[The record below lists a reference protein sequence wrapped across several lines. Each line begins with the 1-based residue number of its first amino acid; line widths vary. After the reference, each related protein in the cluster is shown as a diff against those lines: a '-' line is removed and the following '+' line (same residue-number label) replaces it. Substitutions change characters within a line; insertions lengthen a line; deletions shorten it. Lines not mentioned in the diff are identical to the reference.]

1 MGRKNALNIT
11 DTHSIFE
18 ANEAGNDA
26 AARENENAAKAGADT
41 SEAVFENIPRTNFES
56 IRQRNGE
63 EDVLKAAGS
72 GDAPGA
78 SNGMATAEDG
88 AGEKAEFGDRAESG
102 ESLEASEVQHALSGF
117 QERMM
122 KVALFDPLFEL
133 QRKKQTDRAGA
144 GLDMMELGLLALLF
158 FFEQKLMRNTKAGV
172 KQLARFLLQAIDGR
186 FRLDQDD
193 AEELARS
200 IVQTFRPASGKK
212 RSFSFFNWETRR
224 EETVYTSILKAS
236 SFDVKTNS
244 QYYALDEDG
253 LELVF
258 ATKEFYMEF
267 QLSIHQLLLRKQ
279 LEKGEFQGALRQIN
293 EMRVDVEALQE
304 RMLKLEH
311 EIKRSIV
318 SEETLKRYGS
328 LLDDI
333 YVRLHREND
342 EFEEL
347 RQFVKET
354 RERLLAD
361 SLKPTPYNAYEYILR
376 IASELE
382 KVHGEHTALL
392 GQSMELKNQALHAA
406 KESLYYTGLASFNFE
421 QDIASLLIGSPL
433 PPEAM
438 KGVLAPF
445 FGLERN
451 RAWSLLTVFAEQN
464 ISRDGEGE
472 EREEAFPELA
482 DGMEAD
488 SFLRKRGKLF
498 HALMADLLDR
508 LERTGAVELAD
519 VVEAYGGGEAASAA
533 LLDSRPFYD
542 FWLIL
547 HQRSPVGSAAADPQE
562 ETEPTGM
569 EEALRLLGGRQLVV
583 EEKSGIIRANDR
595 FHIQNM
601 TVTWGGDDHGIR

>member
-1 MGRKNALNIT
+1 M
-11 DTHSIFE
+11 
-18 ANEAGNDA
+18 
-26 AARENENAAKAGADT
+26 
-41 SEAVFENIPRTNFES
+41 
-56 IRQRNGE
+56 
-63 EDVLKAAGS
+63 
-72 GDAPGA
+72 
-78 SNGMATAEDG
+78 
-88 AGEKAEFGDRAESG
+88 
-102 ESLEASEVQHALSGF
+102 ESLEAFDIKHVLSGF
-117 QERMM
+117 QERMT
-122 KVALFDPLFEL
+122 KIALFDPLFEL
-133 QRKKQTDRAGA
+133 QRKKQTDRGGA
-144 GLDMMELGLLALLF
+144 EIDMMELGLLSLLF

-172 KQLARFLLQAIDGR
+172 KQLARFLHQAVDGQM
-186 FRLDQDD
+186 RLEPDD

-212 RSFSFFNWETRR
+212 RSFSFYNWETRR
-224 EETVYTSILKAS
+224 EETVFTSILKAS
-236 SFDVKTNS
+236 SFDAKTNS

-361 SLKPTPYNAYEYILR
+361 SLKPTPHHAYEYILR
-376 IASELE
+376 IANELE

-392 GQSMELKNQALHAA
+392 QRSMELKNQALHAA
-406 KESLYYTGLASFNFE
+406 KESLYYTGMASFNFE

-433 PPEAM
+433 PLEAM

-445 FGLERN
+445 VGLERS
-451 RAWSLLTVFAEQN
+451 RAWSPLTVFAEQN

-472 EREEAFPELA
+472 EREEAFPEPAAGEGA
-482 DGMEAD
+482 DG
-488 SFLRKRGKLF
+488 FVRKRGKLF
-498 HALMADLLDR
+498 HALMTDLLER
-508 LERTGAVELAD
+508 LERADTVELAS
-519 VVEAYGGGEAASAA
+519 VVEAYGGESANRV
-533 LLDSRPFYD
+533 LDSRSFYD

-547 HQRSPVGSAAADPQE
+547 HQRSPVGSATADRQE
-562 ETEPTGM
+562 DAGPSGM
-569 EEALRLLGGRQLVV
+569 EEALRLLGGRSLIV
-583 EEKSGIIRANDR
+583 EEKADVIRVGER
-595 FHIQNM
+595 FRIQNM
-601 TVTWGGDDHGIR
+601 TVTWGGADNGIR